1 MAEKS
6 IKVKVYKKNKF
17 EKIRDY
23 LELNFKCS
31 EFSIGFWWVFRT
43 RSEYKFNVCV
53 AKAAKMIEEDCI
65 ERCPCCYRKKSNPLI
80 GTLVF

>member
-31 EFSIGFWWVFRT
+31 EFSIGF
-43 RSEYKFNVCV
+43 
-53 AKAAKMIEEDCI
+53 
-65 ERCPCCYRKKSNPLI
+65 
-80 GTLVF
+80 